1 MALSE
6 LYQVQYTYGDY
17 DKLAYSWGDANHP
30 STYQSFA
37 TTGKGLIDQSIFMF
51 TRPNDAWSLGAYCTT
66 ITKGADVDHPR
77 LTVTKNR
84 LSKNNVLVSNDRW
97 IGSGSL
103 AYSSYAYIR
112 NYEYSPQ
119 PTMTGLQPWINYA
132 YNRFCLLPSFGF
144 INPDTGQTSTMRT
157 YNEAVAEGYTNWYVT
172 HFRIERYNEPSAG
185 SIINPMCIQFAGRMN
200 DVELTPS
207 GHGGNYLTLSNDV
220 TEGVFYIPLDTGK
233 VLDMYA
239 VNGYNE
245 HVNPNGCTN
254 TVFWDLTQM
263 DTRVIQRSSDSVKVL
278 AISFDDVIKMV
289 NRLGFYWAKE
299 PSAITSAKGIN
310 CTDPNLVCAVIDPE
324 THMVTDTVLEGT
336 DIAQYARE
344 HLDDPYCNFLLDY
357 GLLDE
362 NNQPIGLDTEEYREN
377 FNPEQSTVEPTD
389 EIDLNIPTVASTGGN
404 TLWLMSQEKLEELF
418 LFLWDPNGTIF
429 DDIVKGAAL
438 FGENPMDSVV
448 SLKLFPFDI
457 SQVTTSDYRTMHF
470 GRSLVDPV
478 QVTNTKAL
486 TSSNLVVFDLGSFV
500 FNDVG
505 MFNDFRDYEP
515 YSDYSL
521 YIPFCGV
528 VPLQAV
534 ECINT
539 TISIKM
545 IVDLIVGSATAVIF
559 TNGIPYMYV
568 DGNIGID
575 LPVTGRNC
583 AELARTVLAGALAG
597 GGILSRSPIIS
608 GLSNAAAE
616 GGINFAK
623 NNLPNAGYNLN
634 AGALNAAG
642 EMGFFGSKAQAAI
655 PSGTGLGLM
664 GYGVG
669 GALASAGVAVG
680 GVAVAGV
687 IGAAPFIAGAAAAAL
702 THNAPPQSA
711 GCNAPATGLAKPLY
725 PYFIVRRSDSWLPE
739 NYTKLYGRPLQEG
752 GKVSDFAG
760 FCTFGNIN
768 TDGLTDMT
776 YEEKIQISE
785 LLQKGVII

>member
-6 LYQVQYTYGDY
+6 LYQVEYSYGDY
-17 DKLAYSWGDANHP
+17 SKLAYSWGNAEHP
-30 STYQSFA
+30 STYQSFV
-37 TTGKGLIDQSIFMF
+37 TTGKGLIDQSIFCF
-51 TRPNDAWSLGAYCTT
+51 QRGSDAWSLGAWCTNVT
-66 ITKGADVDHPR
+66 IGNNPTEVTLTKS
-77 LTVTKNR
+77 KNR
-84 LSKNNVLVSNDRW
+84 LSKNNVMVTND
-97 IGSGSL
+97 IYYPISGDSL
-103 AYSSYAYIR
+103 ALSSYQYIR
-112 NYEYSPQ
+112 RFKYSPD
-119 PTMTGLQPWINYA
+119 PTMTGLTPWINYE
-132 YNRFCLLPSFGF
+132 YNRFIIVPIFGL
-144 INPDTGQTSTMRT
+144 IRESDGS
-157 YNEAVAEGYTNWYVT
+157 YTNNGLTYEEIVQSGRTDWVVSSIT
-172 HFRIERYNEPSAG
+172 LELYNEPSAG
-185 SIINPMCIQFAGRMN
+185 RRINPCVVQFAGSMN
-200 DVELTPS
+200 DLYLDGETKLRL
-207 GHGGNYLTLSNDV
+207 GNID
-220 TEGVFYIPLDTGK
+220 EGVYYIPLYVQTLYNG
-233 VLDMYA
+233 YA
-239 VNGYNE
+239 VNQNGY
-245 HVNPNGCTN
+245 HLNPSGCTN

-263 DTRVIQRSSDSVKVL
+263 VGGIVQRSDG
-278 AISFDDVIKMV
+278 AYIYCISLEDATKIISK
-289 NRLGFYWAKE
+289 LGFYWSKSRNSVQ
-299 PSAITSAKGIN
+299 SARGIN
-310 CTDPNLVCAVIDPE
+310 CTDPNIMCAVIDSD
-324 THMVTDTVLEGT
+324 THMVTDTVLSGT
-336 DIAQYARE
+336 DIAEYARE

-362 NNQPIGLDTEEYREN
+362 NNQPIGIDTEEYRDN
-377 FNPEQSTVEPTD
+377 FNPEQSTVEPAD

-418 LFLWDPNGTIF
+418 LFLWDPDGTIF

-457 SQVTTSDYRTMHF
+457 SQVTTSEYRTMHF
-470 GRSLVDPV
+470 GRSLIDPV
-478 QVTNTKAL
+478 QVTNTRAL
-486 TSSNLVVFDLGSFV
+486 TSSNLVVFDLGSFF
-500 FNDVG
+500 FNDAG

-521 YIPFCGV
+521 YIPFCGI

-608 GLSNAAAE
+608 GLSNATVS

-623 NNLPNAGYNLN
+623 NNLPNAGYNMN

-655 PSGTGLGLM
+655 PSGTGLSLM

-669 GALASAGVAVG
+669 GALASAGAAVG

>member
-77 LTVTKNR
+77 LTVTKNK

-112 NYEYSPQ
+112 NFEYSPQ
-119 PTMTGLQPWINYA
+119 PTMTGLQPWIDYA
-132 YNRFCLLPSFGF
+132 YNRFCLLPYFGF
-144 INPDTGQTSTMRT
+144 INPATGQTTSMLT
-157 YNEAVAEGYTNWYVT
+157 YNEAVAGGYTSWYVT
-172 HFRIERYNEPSAG
+172 HLRIDRYNEPSG
-185 SIINPMCIQFAGRMN
+185 GTIINPMCIQFAGRMN

-207 GHGGNYLTLSNDV
+207 GYGGNYLTLSSDV
-220 TEGVFYIPLDTGK
+220 AEGVFYIPIDTTK

-239 VNGYNE
+239 VNSYNE
-245 HVNPNGCTN
+245 HANPNGCTN

-263 DTRVIQRSSDSVKVL
+263 DTMVIQRSDSIKVL
-278 AISFDDVIKMV
+278 AISFADVVKMV

-299 PSAITSAKGIN
+299 PSAISSAKGIN

-336 DIAQYARE
+336 DIAQYARD

-377 FNPEQSTVEPTD
+377 FNPEQSTVEPAD

-418 LFLWDPNGTIF
+418 LFLWDPDGTIF
-429 DDIVKGAAL
+429 DDIVKGCAL

-457 SQVTTSDYRTMHF
+457 SQVATSEYHTMHF
-470 GRSLVDPV
+470 GRSPV
-478 QVTNTKAL
+478 QVTNTRAL
-486 TSSNLVVFDLGSFV
+486 TSSNLVVFDLGSFL
-500 FNDVG
+500 FNDIG

-597 GGILSRSPIIS
+597 GGILGRSAMHAGSSILGGAGNVAGANIS
-608 GLSNAAAE
+608 
-616 GGINFAK
+616 
-623 NNLPNAGYNLN
+623 NAGYNFKE
-634 AGALNAAG
+634 ALNAATPSVG
-642 EMGFFGSKAQAAI
+642 ANGAIAVPKAGAGAGLAAWGAAGAAFG
-655 PSGTGLGLM
+655 GLT
-664 GYGVG
+664 
-669 GALASAGVAVG
+669 AVG

-687 IGAAPFIAGAAAAAL
+687 IGAAPFVAGAAAAAL

-776 YEEKIQISE
+776 YEEKIQISD